1 MASEAD
7 AILMWTDEESTGV
20 TVDDHVL
27 ELAVVFTDT
36 KLNELGT
43 FETLVRPMASTF
55 ARIFDNPIIAD
66 MHVSSGLVDALR
78 DGGDSLPTI
87 GEVESALLA
96 AVDQVAR
103 PGQMVMMAGGGVS
116 HFDIGHLGHWMPG
129 VRDRL
134 HYGTV
139 DISDVVRGY
148 VSATG
153 NKDTFAKS
161 PSKAH
166 RAMADVREE
175 LSIAPLIWDMYQ
187 SYDARRGGTT
197 SDKRTPAERV
207 LAGVALVQA
216 AASRSDGEL
225 ATILDDLSARDTIA
239 GVTTVA
245 TRLLTELATKTGR
258 TAEQILHDIRM
269 EVVAN

>member
-1 MASEAD
+1 MGSEAD
-7 AILMWTDEESTGV
+7 AILAWTDEESSGLSL
-20 TVDDHVL
+20 DDHVL
-27 ELAVVFTDT
+27 EIAVVFTDT
-36 KLNELGT
+36 QLNELGT
-43 FETLVRPMASTF
+43 FHTLVRPQASTF
-55 ARIFDNPIIAD
+55 ARIFADPIVAD

-78 DGGDSLPTI
+78 TGGDSLPTLAD
-87 GEVESALLA
+87 VEASFLA
-96 AVDQVAR
+96 AIDQVAA

-129 VRDRL
+129 LRDRL

-148 VSATG
+148 VASTG
-153 NKDTFAKS
+153 NKDTFRKS
-161 PSKAH
+161 PIKAH

-187 SYDARRGGTT
+187 SYDARRGGTG

-216 AASRSDGEL
+216 AANHSDGEL

-245 TRLLTELATKTGR
+245 TRLLTELAAKTGR

-269 EVVAN
+269 EVVQN